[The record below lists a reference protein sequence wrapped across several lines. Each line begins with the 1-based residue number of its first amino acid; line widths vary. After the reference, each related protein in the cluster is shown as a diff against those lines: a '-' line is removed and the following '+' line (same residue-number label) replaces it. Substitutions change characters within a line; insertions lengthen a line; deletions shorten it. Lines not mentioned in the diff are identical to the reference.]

1 MATPARRRLTIT
13 GLILMIGLA
22 AGCGHQQRASAPP
35 PSAASS
41 GGTAPQERGENAKLD
56 LGLVAVLA
64 RIGDREVSSTG
75 TVIDGDRGLIL
86 TSAHSVW
93 GASSLKLATGVAV
106 VHGRIVARAP
116 CDDIA
121 LVETQPWVPGLEA
134 LPRASGRLQP
144 GPLTAVERVWNGN
157 GGDVHSIPA
166 LAGSGPGSLR
176 DSPVLESVMS
186 GRQLTGALD
195 LEASGGPLLDAAGNV
210 AAVTTVVRGGDG
222 RRRAAAVPMNLVQQ
236 RLNDLR
242 SGPGTIFAG
251 WSDYYR
257 CAPQQHRYAEAAYPG
272 FRRSDARLE
281 APVPASRLKGTGGL
295 DG

>member
-1 MATPARRRLTIT
+1 MV
-13 GLILMIGLA
+13 GLAA
-22 AGCGHQQRASAPP
+22 AGCGHQQRSETATPP
-35 PSAASS
+35 AALS
-41 GGTAPQERGENAKLD
+41 GATSEPERGESAKLD

-64 RIGDREVSSTG
+64 RIGDRQVRSTG

-106 VHGRIVARAP
+106 LHGRIVARAP

-121 LVETQPWVPGLEA
+121 LIETQPWVPGLEA
-134 LPRASGRLQP
+134 LPHAGGRLQP

-157 GGDVHSIPA
+157 SGDIHSIPA
-166 LAGSGPGSLR
+166 RAGSGRRSLR
-176 DSPVLESVMS
+176 DTPVLANVLN
-186 GRQLTGALD
+186 GRPLSGALG

-210 AAVTTVVRGGDG
+210 AGLTAVVRGGDG
-222 RRRAAAVPMNLVQQ
+222 RRRAAVVPMSLVQQ
-236 RLNDLR
+236 RLADLR
-242 SGPGTIFAG
+242 PGPGTIFAG
-251 WSDYYR
+251 WSEYYR

-272 FRRSDARLE
+272 FRRSDARLD
-281 APVPASRLKGTGGL
+281 APVAASRLKGTGGL